1 MAGPPRRVTIVGFPD
16 VELLDV
22 ACPADVLD
30 AANRHGARPPYEIR
44 LATIDGQ
51 AIRTCSGLILQPHLR
66 LDQVA
71 GDLDTLIV
79 AGGWGSTTAATDERV
94 LAHLRRLAQTS
105 RRVASVCTGAE
116 VLAAAGLLDGRRAT
130 THWRWAAKL
139 ADAYPAVTVDPV
151 PLYIRHGNVYTAAG
165 VTSGLDLTMALVEA
179 DHGPTLA
186 REVARSLVTYLQRP
200 GNQAQVSLFLAGP
213 PPEHRE
219 VRDLTAYIAEHL
231 DEDLGTPA
239 LATRAGISTRQLTRL
254 FDAHLGTTPGKYV
267 RTVRTE
273 QAARLLSGSDLPLAT
288 IARRC
293 GFGST
298 ETLRQAFLDH
308 FDTPPSAYRRVH
320 VRQAYG

>member
-1 MAGPPRRVTIVGFPD
+1 M
-16 VELLDV
+16 ELLDV

-51 AIRTCSGLILQPHLR
+51 AVRTCSGLILQPHLR

-71 GDLDTLIV
+71 GDLDTLVV
-79 AGGWGSTTAATDERV
+79 AGGWGSTTAASDERV
-94 LAHLRRLAQTS
+94 LAHIRRLAQTS

-116 VLAAAGLLDGRRAT
+116 VLAAAGLLNGRRAT
-130 THWRWAAKL
+130 THWRWAAQL
-139 ADAYPAVTVDPV
+139 AENYPAVTVDPV

-239 LATRAGISTRQLTRL
+239 LALRAGISTRQLTRL

-267 RTVRTE
+267 RTIRTE

-320 VRQAYG
+320 VRQANG

>member
-1 MAGPPRRVTIVGFPD
+1 MPGSPRRVVIVGFPD
-16 VELLDV
+16 AELLDI
-22 ACPADVLD
+22 ACPADVFD
-30 AANRHGARPPYEIR
+30 AANRLGARPPYEIR
-44 LATIDGQ
+44 LANLDGQ
-51 AIRTCSGLILQPHLR
+51 AIHTASGLVLQPHLR

-71 GDLDTLIV
+71 ADLDTLVV
-79 AGGWGSTTAATDERV
+79 AGGWGSTAAAADERV
-94 LAHLRRLAQTS
+94 LAHIRRLARTS

-116 VLAAAGLLDGRRAT
+116 VLAAAGLLNGRRAT
-130 THWRWAAKL
+130 THWRYAAKL
-139 ADAYPAVTVDPV
+139 AADYPSVTVDPV

-165 VTSGLDLTMALVEA
+165 VTSGLDLTLSLVEA

-186 REVARSLVTYLQRP
+186 REAARSLVTYLQRP

-231 DEDLGTPA
+231 DDDLGTPA
-239 LATRAGISTRQLTRL
+239 LAARAGISTRQLTRL
-254 FDAHLGTTPGKYV
+254 FDAHLGTTPSRYV
-267 RTVRTE
+267 RTIRTE
-273 QAARLLSGSDLPLAT
+273 HAARLLSGTDMPLAT

-320 VRQAYG
+320 VRQSHS

>member
-79 AGGWGSTTAATDERV
+79 AGGWGSTTAASDERV

-105 RRVASVCTGAE
+105 RRIASVCTGAE

-130 THWRWAAKL
+130 THWAWGEAL
-139 ADAYPAVTVDPV
+139 AGRHPAVLVERDRIFV
-151 PLYIRHGNVYTAAG
+151 RDGNVATSAG
-165 VTSGLDLTMALVEA
+165 VTAGMDLALALVEE
-179 DHGPTLA
+179 DHGA
-186 REVARSLVTYLQRP
+186 EVARTIARWMVLFLQRP
-200 GNQAQVSLFLAGP
+200 GGQSQFSERLEPPGARTAAVRALLDSIVSDPAADHRL
-213 PPEHRE
+213 EH
-219 VRDLTAYIAEHL
+219 
-231 DEDLGTPA
+231 
-239 LATRAGISTRQLTRL
+239 LATRAAMSER
-254 FDAHLGTTPGKYV
+254 HLM
-267 RTVRTE
+267 
-273 QAARLLSGSDLPLAT
+273 
-288 IARRC
+288 RR
-293 GFGST
+293 F
-298 ETLRQAFLDH
+298 
-308 FDTPPSAYRRVH
+308 SAE
-320 VRQAYG
+320 

>member
-1 MAGPPRRVTIVGFPD
+1 MPGSPRRVVIVGFPD
-16 VELLDV
+16 AELLDI
-22 ACPADVLD
+22 ACPADVFD

-44 LATIDGQ
+44 LANLDGQ
-51 AIRTCSGLILQPHLR
+51 PIQTASGLILQPHLR
-66 LDQVA
+66 LDQVPA
-71 GDLDTLIV
+71 DLDTLVV
-79 AGGWGSTTAATDERV
+79 AGGWGSTTAAGDERV
-94 LAHLRRLAQTS
+94 LAHVRRLARTS

-116 VLAAAGLLDGRRAT
+116 VLAAAGLLNGRRAT
-130 THWRWAAKL
+130 THWRYAAKL
-139 ADAYPAVTVDPV
+139 AADYPAVTVDPV

-165 VTSGLDLTMALVEA
+165 VTSGLDLTLSLVEA
-179 DHGPTLA
+179 DHGPSLA
-186 REVARSLVTYLQRP
+186 REAARSLVTYLQRP
-200 GNQAQVSLFLAGP
+200 GNQAQVSLFLSGP

-254 FDAHLGTTPGKYV
+254 FDAHLGTTPGRYV
-267 RTVRTE
+267 RTIRTE
-273 QAARLLSGSDLPLAT
+273 QAARLLSGTDLPLAT

-320 VRQAYG
+320 VRHTHT

>member
-239 LATRAGISTRQLTRL
+239 LAARAGISTRQLTRL